1 MVDFN
6 EFKLLVKL
14 YRLINRPELDNNQCT
29 FDGILTQDAHVI
41 LNEIWS
47 NDNSLSEFTL
57 LNGANEISTTFG
69 DPCPQYSS
77 DVVKLSIVF
86 PSGDFTFKKNILSY
100 LQGNNHLNKSEPSY
114 NVYLSDEDYDFSES
128 DENVTGNLKSAL
140 GLAKIINGLKLLSS
154 YYYDDKISGC
164 LNLVFIDSNPEIK
177 DTSAPIVI
185 TPKITSDHLEKQ
197 LDSVD
202 IIDNIMSSDIDRLHK
217 EEKSSLFR
225 VSILELLNI
234 ERSGGN
240 PFDKIVNNWD
250 VLLSIY
256 RGNFEAYLTKFS
268 FLKQKKAASENY
280 IELSSKISSCLSGI
294 SGKLFGLPVSL
305 AVPLAIFK
313 SKDSF
318 ESLLLLLGVYAAS
331 LLIFITTQEQRKI
344 INAISSSIDSTFS
357 YSEANNGSDLF
368 NLINSQKEKLKSQA
382 KKLKFWMVI
391 FSFIAWVPSLIS
403 TKIYFNKFIDYATI
417 ENTLKYLWSLI

>member
-1 MVDFN
+1 MADFN

-14 YRLINRPELDNNQCT
+14 YRLLNRPDFDNNQCT
-29 FDGILTQDAHVI
+29 FNGILAQDAHAI

-47 NDNSLSEFTL
+47 NGSSLSEFTL
-57 LNGANEISTTFG
+57 LNGDDEISTAFG

-77 DVVKLSIVF
+77 DVVKLTIVF
-86 PSGDFTFKKNILSY
+86 PSGDYTFKKNISSY
-100 LQGNNHLNKSEPSY
+100 LQGDNHLNKSEASH
-114 NVYLSDEDYDFSES
+114 NVYLSEEDYDFSES
-128 DENVTGNLKSAL
+128 DENITGELKSAL
-140 GLAKIINGLKLLSS
+140 ELAKLINGLKLLSS

-185 TPKITSDHLEKQ
+185 TPRITSEHLKKQ
-197 LDSVD
+197 LDSVGV
-202 IIDNIMSSDIDRLHK
+202 IDSIMSSDADRLHK

-234 ERSGGN
+234 ERNGVN

-305 AVPLAIFK
+305 AVPLAILK

-344 INAISSSIDSTFS
+344 INAIKSSIDSTFS
-357 YSEANNGSDLF
+357 YSEADNGSDLS
-368 NLINSQKEKLKSQA
+368 NLISSQKLKLKSQA
-382 KKLKFWMVI
+382 NKLKFWMIV
-391 FSFIAWVPSLIS
+391 FSFVAWLPSFISTQIYFTKFITFDRVESILSYLHSLI
-403 TKIYFNKFIDYATI
+403 
-417 ENTLKYLWSLI
+417 